1 VHHNAMS
8 ATTSGRFSI
17 RQRKKHSVTGA
28 PARFSGRV
36 GRLKIKKDS
45 ARSAEKIFC
54 FAHPRSESAHPEI
67 ETQGGQAYKA

>member
-1 VHHNAMS
+1 VVVCMRIAWCKIARS
-8 ATTSGRFSI
+8 KQEWSLEA
-17 RQRKKHSVTGA
+17 GA

-36 GRLKIKKDS
+36 GRLKKNKDS

-67 ETQGGQAYKA
+67 ETQGGQS